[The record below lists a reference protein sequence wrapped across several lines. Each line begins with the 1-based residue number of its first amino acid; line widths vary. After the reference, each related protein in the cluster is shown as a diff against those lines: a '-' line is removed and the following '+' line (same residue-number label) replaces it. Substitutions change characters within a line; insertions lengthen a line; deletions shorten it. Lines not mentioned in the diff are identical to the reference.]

1 MSRANVDDQGR
12 RNFLFPPF
20 LTSFPIGILILNCY
34 CDKVN
39 SFEKGRTY
47 ANPA

>member
-1 MSRANVDDQGR
+1 MSRANAENQGR
-12 RNFLFPPF
+12 RECLLPPF
-20 LTSFPIGILILNCY
+20 LISLPIGILILNCY

>member
-1 MSRANVDDQGR
+1 MSRANIDDQGR
-12 RNFLFPPF
+12 PPF
-20 LTSFPIGILILNCY
+20 LTSVLIGILILNCY

-39 SFEKGRTY
+39 ASEKGRTY